1 MGAVHNRLQRLSYE
15 IFPCEVIQ
23 ILNTILFFLELFSI
37 PIAMFVSFQTDNK
50 YVEISMLSY
59 LLFLLFI
66 IRYQLENFQPII

>member
-1 MGAVHNRLQRLSYE
+1 MGAVNNRLQRLPYE

-23 ILNTILFFLELFSI
+23 ILYTLLLFLELFSI

-50 YVEISMLSY
+50 YVEIGMLSY
-59 LLFLLFI
+59 LLLLLFI

>member
-1 MGAVHNRLQRLSYE
+1 MGAVYNRLQRLSYE

-23 ILNTILFFLELFSI
+23 ILNTILLFSELLSI
-37 PIAMFVSFQTDNK
+37 PIALLVSFLTESK

-66 IRYQLENFQPII
+66 RCYQLENLQPII

>member
-1 MGAVHNRLQRLSYE
+1 MGAVHNRFQRLSYE

-23 ILNTILFFLELFSI
+23 ILNTILLFSELLSI
-37 PIAMFVSFQTDNK
+37 PIALLVSFRTESK

-66 IRYQLENFQPII
+66 RCYQLENLQPII

>member
-1 MGAVHNRLQRLSYE
+1 MGAIHNRLQRLSYE

-23 ILNTILFFLELFSI
+23 ILNTILLFSELLSI
-37 PIAMFVSFQTDNK
+37 LIALLVSFWTESK

-66 IRYQLENFQPII
+66 RCYQLENLQPII

>member
-1 MGAVHNRLQRLSYE
+1 M
-15 IFPCEVIQ
+15 IQ

-50 YVEISMLSY
+50 YVEIGMLSY

>member
-1 MGAVHNRLQRLSYE
+1 MGAVYNRLQRLSYE

-23 ILNTILFFLELFSI
+23 ILNTILLFSELLSI
-37 PIAMFVSFQTDNK
+37 PIALLVSFLTESK

-66 IRYQLENFQPII
+66 RCYQLEILQPII

>member
-1 MGAVHNRLQRLSYE
+1 MGTVNNRLQRLSYE

-23 ILNTILFFLELFSI
+23 ILYTLLLFLELFSI

-50 YVEISMLSY
+50 YVEIGMLSY